1 MYAKTTILAALLAA
15 APMAHADESIVTSS
29 ESVAELARDSGL
41 TERNVRM
48 ILGARTPYAE
58 YRCCYS
64 RIVRQFKQAVGEE
77 TYHRLAN
84 GGYVPKAE
92 PRVAARVDEDKD
104 AAPRIEV
111 SAL

>member
-1 MYAKTTILAALLAA
+1 MYAKTTILAALLAV
-15 APMAHADESIVTSS
+15 APMAQAGQSAAYSG

-41 TERNVRM
+41 SERNVRM

-58 YRCCYS
+58 YRCCYN
-64 RIVRQFKQAVGEE
+64 RMVRQFKQAVGEE
-77 TYHRLAN
+77 TYQRLAN

-92 PRVAARVDEDKD
+92 APVAARAEEDKD
-104 AAPRIEV
+104 TAARIEI

>member
-1 MYAKTTILAALLAA
+1 MYAKSTILAALIAI
-15 APMAHADESIVTSS
+15 APMAQAGESIAYAE

-41 TERNVRM
+41 SERNVRM

-58 YRCCYS
+58 YRCCYN
-64 RIVRQFKQAVGEE
+64 RMVRQFRQSVGEA
-77 TYHRLAN
+77 TYQRLAN

-92 PRVAARVDEDKD
+92 PRVAARADENKD
-104 AAPRIEV
+104 AVVRIEI